1 MSPDT
6 TLATVAKSIA
16 QGVRAP
22 YVCITLQRVDIDDYD
37 VVAEYRQASQ
47 IDVVIDEDD
56 EDDQDIEPLTVPL
69 THRDEI
75 VGHLQVW
82 PRAQAEPYTQEEQ
95 TLLANL
101 ADRAAASAHMIR
113 ITRDLQRAREH
124 LVLARE
130 EERRRLRR
138 NLHDSIGPTLSALSL
153 KAGAVRN
160 TIRRDA
166 TLAETQ
172 MNELRDQIKQVI
184 AEIRR
189 VVYDL
194 RPPALDELGMLP
206 AIREQAH
213 QFGVDGLNVL
223 VDAPERFPAL
233 SAAVEVAAYRI
244 VLEALSNVSRHAQ
257 AQHCRIALSVD
268 KNMQIEVTDDGAGLT
283 TPFRA
288 GVGITS
294 MRERAIELG
303 GTFAIES
310 LPQRGTRISVCLPLT
325 TSDVYANTDDPQP
338 EALADSTRFAV
349 RVIHD

>member
-1 MSPDT
+1 MAPDV
-6 TLATVAKSIA
+6 TLATVARIVA
-16 QGVRAP
+16 QGVQSP

-37 VVAEYRQASQ
+37 VVAEYRHAATF
-47 IDVVIDEDD
+47 DEDV
-56 EDDQDIEPLTVPL
+56 EPLAVPL

-82 PRAQAEPYTQEEQ
+82 PRDSAAGGYTPDECDM
-95 TLLANL
+95 LANL
-101 ADRAAASAHMIR
+101 AERAAPSAHMIR

-166 TLAETQ
+166 ALAETQ

-213 QFGVDGLNVL
+213 QFGVDGLSVT
-223 VDAPERFPAL
+223 VDAPERFSTLP
-233 SAAVEVAAYRI
+233 AAVEVAAYRI

-257 AQHCRIALSVD
+257 AQRCCIALSVGKD
-268 KNMQIEVTDDGAGLT
+268 MQIEVTDDGAGLT

-303 GTFAIES
+303 GTFLIES
-310 LPQRGTRISVCLPLT
+310 LPQHGTRIFACLPLSADIIGIAT
-325 TSDVYANTDDPQP
+325 EAATD
-338 EALADSTRFAV
+338 SNRFVV
-349 RVIHD
+349 RVIHE